1 MKSGKVAGKMKLDL
15 AQFREVQSFS
25 QFASDLDKTTR
36 DQLDRGARLIEIL
49 KQPQYKPMAVEQ
61 MVTIIYAGNNGFLD
75 DIDVSAVK
83 KFEDQFHPFMA
94 ENYPD
99 IMEKIRRT
107 KDLDKDTEAAL
118 VKAITA
124 FKAQFKP

>member
-1 MKSGKVAGKMKLDL
+1 M
-15 AQFREVQSFS
+15 
-25 QFASDLDKTTR
+25 
-36 DQLDRGARLIEIL
+36 
-49 KQPQYKPMAVEQ
+49 PVEQ
-61 MVTIIYAGNNGFLD
+61 QVTIIYVGNNGFLD
-75 DIDVSAVK
+75 DIPVAAMR
-83 KFEDQFHPFMA
+83 KFEEQFHPFMA

-107 KDLDKDTEAAL
+107 KDLDKDTEDAL

>member
-1 MKSGKVAGKMKLDL
+1 
-15 AQFREVQSFS
+15 
-25 QFASDLDKTTR
+25 
-36 DQLDRGARLIEIL
+36 
-49 KQPQYKPMAVEQ
+49 
-61 MVTIIYAGNNGFLD
+61 
-75 DIDVSAVK
+75 
-83 KFEDQFHPFMA
+83 MA

-124 FKAQFKP
+124 FKAQFMD